1 MNRLCAVLVLVLAL
15 VSGRAFALGID
26 IGPVHVHGT
35 KVKVGNTIELKVE
48 VDKVTKDEDE
58 KDRVRKL
65 TGHRKGDSDDKF
77 EIKVIWKELDDDSK
91 ELLKEVKTE
100 KIYKMKLEKMDDD
113 WKLLKIRK
121 NDDD

>member
-1 MNRLCAVLVLVLAL
+1 MNKLCSVLVIALAM

-35 KVKVGNTIELKVE
+35 KVKVGNTIELKIE

-58 KDRVRKL
+58 KDRVRKI

-77 EIKVIWKELDDDSK
+77 EIKVVWKELDDDSK
-91 ELLKEVKTE
+91 ELLKEIKNE

-113 WKLLKIRK
+113 WKLLKVRK
-121 NDDD
+121 NDD

>member
-1 MNRLCAVLVLVLAL
+1 MNRLCAVLVLVLAV

-35 KVKVGNTIELKVE
+35 KVKVGNSIELKVE

-58 KDRVRKL
+58 KDRVRKI

-77 EIKVIWKELDDDSK
+77 EIKVVWKELDDDSK
-91 ELLKEVKTE
+91 ELLKEIKTE

-121 NDDD
+121 NDD